1 MTDRIQ
7 FKRATR
13 AAVKLKIG
21 IEGPAGSGKTEGA
34 LALAAGLTNGGR
46 VALVDT
52 ENESASYYADRYEFD
67 SLTVEDASIASI
79 GNIVTAAVEQGYD
92 ALVIDSLSHFWLAIL
107 AAKDQYQ
114 LDNPKANNWTAW
126 GLPQFGPRWD
136 KLMRHILNAP
146 IHIIATMRSKQA
158 HEQVE
163 EGGKKKVVKLGMQAQ
178 VREGS
183 DYEFGLVFS
192 VNMAH
197 RAEATK
203 DRTHLFDV
211 GELIDLTDAK
221 LHKRLV
227 KWMNTETPA
236 TQEAVSRLIE
246 LMADPRVPEVTRAAI
261 QAGVKNGVPGADRV
275 AKWTAQLEKRLAENA
290 GGSANADGS
299 NGSTPD
305 KAANEPRN
313 RTATT
318 PAASSSQELF

>member
-1 MTDRIQ
+1 MTIQ
-7 FKRATR
+7 FKKATR
-13 AAVKLKIG
+13 QAVKLKIG
-21 IEGPAGSGKTEGA
+21 LEGPAGSGKTEGA
-34 LALAAGLTNGGR
+34 LALALGITNGGR

-79 GNIVTAAVEQGYD
+79 GNIITAAVDAGYD

-146 IHIIATMRSKQA
+146 IHIIATMRSKQS

-163 EGGKKKVVKLGMQAQ
+163 ENGKKKVVKLGMQAQ

-183 DYEFGLVFS
+183 DYEFGLVFA

-211 GELIDLTDAK
+211 GELVDLTDAK
-221 LHKRLV
+221 LHKRLI

-236 TQEAVSRLIE
+236 SHEALIRLTA
-246 LMADPRVPEVTRAAI
+246 LMEHESIPAVTVEAI
-261 QAGVKNGVPGADRV
+261 TTALKKGTPGAERV
-275 AKWTAQLEKRLAENA
+275 AKWIEQVQRRIAEATGGPANVGA
-290 GGSANADGS
+290 G
-299 NGSTPD
+299 
-305 KAANEPRN
+305 
-313 RTATT
+313 ATT
-318 PAASSSQELF
+318 QPAPTTQARPTASVA